1 MPRLRKP
8 ASSSA
13 AAQARPSATKRP
25 TKPPSPKP
33 TATTASTPTAPLPNK
48 PFSCFNH
55 CPASPKPADDG
66 LSKAPATA
74 GPEFSRESTPEQHT
88 HDADIPSQEHSQEVE
103 EEEEEEHEL
112 TEKQIFAEELA
123 SPSTFFVRQA
133 TEEPL
138 LVREFAQE
146 PVPATEPSVAILEV
160 EQLAPDA
167 CPPEYSGRRRLS
179 RRPTTQASIARVIS
193 TTFVEYNFNN
203 GLPDADFPPP
213 PAEMIIATNVFR
225 GTFTERCDL
234 ERNPPTGEMQVSI
247 DFYFDYVR
255 TFLSNMDHL
264 SRHTPRFW
272 HSQLM
277 EGWYDSN
284 YWSSCIDALFRRDR
298 NLKLLR
304 KELSMYLPIG
314 QMTMKTT
321 GPDRYDGIFRWF
333 DGTRYFDLGIVEV
346 GRMPDKNDPKPF
358 ADQTKIV
365 SALKV
370 LFGHYLEM
378 MGMGQQV
385 PAMKKDGLQLIGI
398 LCSGT
403 AIIIYRMAYDPEK
416 EAFIVHTKSF
426 MVEEH
431 RLDFDANLDLMEYL
445 AQCRL
450 VLLRSAEIVRV
461 LMSTA
466 F

>member
-1 MPRLRKP
+1 M
-8 ASSSA
+8 
-13 AAQARPSATKRP
+13 
-25 TKPPSPKP
+25 
-33 TATTASTPTAPLPNK
+33 
-48 PFSCFNH
+48 
-55 CPASPKPADDG
+55 
-66 LSKAPATA
+66 
-74 GPEFSRESTPEQHT
+74 
-88 HDADIPSQEHSQEVE
+88 
-103 EEEEEEHEL
+103 
-112 TEKQIFAEELA
+112 
-123 SPSTFFVRQA
+123 
-133 TEEPL
+133 
-138 LVREFAQE
+138 
-146 PVPATEPSVAILEV
+146 
-160 EQLAPDA
+160 
-167 CPPEYSGRRRLS
+167 
-179 RRPTTQASIARVIS
+179 
-193 TTFVEYNFNN
+193 
-203 GLPDADFPPP
+203 
-213 PAEMIIATNVFR
+213 MIVTNVFR
-225 GTFTERCDL
+225 GSFTEKCEL
-234 ERNPPTGEMQVSI
+234 ERIPPTGEKQVSI

-304 KELSMYLPIG
+304 KELSMYLPVG

-370 LFGHYLEM
+370 LFEHYLEM
-378 MGMGQQV
+378 MEMVAAGAARVEETG
-385 PAMKKDGLQLIGI
+385 PAQGVLQLIGI

-403 AIIIYRMAYDPEK
+403 AIIIYRMAYDSEK

-426 MVEEH
+426 TVEEH
-431 RLDFDANLDLMEYL
+431 RLDFDANLDLIEYL

-450 VLLRSAEIVRV
+450 VLLRSAKIVRT